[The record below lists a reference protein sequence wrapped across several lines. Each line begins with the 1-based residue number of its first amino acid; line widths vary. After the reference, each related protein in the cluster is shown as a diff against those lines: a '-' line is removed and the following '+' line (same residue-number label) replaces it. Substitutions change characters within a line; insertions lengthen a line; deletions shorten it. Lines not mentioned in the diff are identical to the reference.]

1 MIHYCD
7 PELGSKRMEDE
18 WINDTQFPLP
28 WTPPCG
34 RWQYKTWTH
43 SASQQSLGHL
53 LVVSNDVVLLRKVS
67 KWITMLSF
75 LQAQYYGEI
84 TLGTPPQTFTVV
96 FDTGSSNL
104 WVPSVH
110 CALTDIACCK
120 SPAGQCLYCN
130 SSPLF
135 TEAQCLSWA
144 TAARGGPTSERLAV
158 GATLCPSLYFCI
170 LGQGTYHRE
179 APTK

>member
-1 MIHYCD
+1 M
-7 PELGSKRMEDE
+7 
-18 WINDTQFPLP
+18 
-28 WTPPCG
+28 
-34 RWQYKTWTH
+34 
-43 SASQQSLGHL
+43 
-53 LVVSNDVVLLRKVS
+53 DVVFCHAENRTAACVKGWVTS
-67 KWITMLSF
+67 RGRHPVAVRIITMLSF

-120 SPAGQCLYCN
+120 SPAGQRLYCN

-144 TAARGGPTSERLAV
+144 TAAREVQQVKGWRLEPRSVPVFIFVSLGKEALITERLLLNKQKRK
-158 GATLCPSLYFCI
+158 GGGSLS
-170 LGQGTYHRE
+170 RN
-179 APTK
+179 K